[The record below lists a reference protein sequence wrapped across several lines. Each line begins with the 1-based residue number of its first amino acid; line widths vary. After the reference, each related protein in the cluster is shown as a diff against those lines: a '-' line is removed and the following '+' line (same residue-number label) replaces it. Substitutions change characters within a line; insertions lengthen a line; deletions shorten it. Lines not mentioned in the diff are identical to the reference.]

1 MLSETFREYNWV
13 FWDVLT
19 NNSDPPWHQRHHQS
33 SYKIS
38 LRTSRSALRLAWL
51 STLTS
56 DQAFCFFFSSHWSKI
71 TTILIGLICY
81 SALKQNRKQRRTISQ
96 PGGLSIAS
104 GRQFKRVKCLLELY
118 SCDIKQSMCRPNM
131 RKQSTDD
138 WLLQTLTSSNAV
150 IRPAWYQGRYR
161 VQGTPLHHIN

>member
-1 MLSETFREYNWV
+1 MFWLTTLIPLDTSDTSAAFLSNIAP
-13 FWDVLT
+13 
-19 NNSDPPWHQRHHQS
+19 N
-33 SYKIS
+33 IS
-38 LRTSRSALRLAWL
+38 VCLAWL

-104 GRQFKRVKCLLELY
+104 GRQFKRVKCLLGLFLRY
-118 SCDIKQSMCRPNM
+118 QAKQSMCRPNM

-138 WLLQTLTSSNAV
+138 WLLQTLTSNNAV
-150 IRPAWYQGRYR
+150 IRPAWYHGR
-161 VQGTPLHHIN
+161 VQGTPY